1 MEDKNS
7 DHAKIMKFCYPYA
20 VCKDFQM
27 SSLHIVICEQKKQ
40 RLGPRLIS
48 ASTGLLE
55 LFWYFGK
62 SQLLE
67 LPGITSDA
75 SL

>member
-27 SSLHIVICEQKKQ
+27 STLHMGICVQYT
-40 RLGPRLIS
+40 RL
-48 ASTGLLE
+48 
-55 LFWYFGK
+55 
-62 SQLLE
+62 
-67 LPGITSDA
+67 
-75 SL
+75 